1 MHAAMLCIHMDATPV
16 IVVLAAGLGSRFS
29 GAGHK
34 LAQALGQTTV
44 LGLTLSNA
52 IGSGLPVVVVTTQ
65 HLLPEVSR
73 LLAGSEIVLVDDVG
87 HSGALFG
94 MGHSIAA
101 GVAARPQASGWLILP
116 ADMPMVKSSTLR
128 AVANGLAHHPVVFA
142 QHQGRRGHPVGF
154 SAELYSELVQ
164 LTGDEGARRITSRY
178 PSYGVEAADAGVLI
192 DIDTPSDL
200 TNAQRS
206 LTTVERAER

>member
-1 MHAAMLCIHMDATPV
+1 MLCTHMNATPV
-16 IVVLAAGLGSRFS
+16 IVVLAAGLSSRFT

-44 LGLTLSNA
+44 LGQTLSNA
-52 IGSGLPVVVVTTQ
+52 IDSGLPVVVVTTQ
-65 HLLPEVSR
+65 HLLAEASR
-73 LLAGSEIVLVDDVG
+73 MVAGQDVVLVDGVG
-87 HSGALFG
+87 QSGSMFG

-116 ADMPMVKSSTLR
+116 ADMPMVKSATLR

-154 SAELYSELVQ
+154 SSELYSELVQ

-200 TNAQRS
+200 TEVQRS
-206 LTTVERAER
+206 LIRFERADR

>member
-1 MHAAMLCIHMDATPV
+1 MLCTHMNATPV
-16 IVVLAAGLGSRFS
+16 IVILAAGLGSRFS

-44 LGLTLSNA
+44 LGQTLSNA

-65 HLLPEVSR
+65 HLLVDASR
-73 LLAGSEIVLVDDVG
+73 MVAGRDVVLLDGVGQSGSP
-87 HSGALFG
+87 FG

-116 ADMPMVKSSTLR
+116 ADMPMVKGATLR

-142 QHQGRRGHPVGF
+142 QHHGRRGHPVGF
-154 SAELYSELVQ
+154 SSELYSELVQ
-164 LTGDEGARRITSRY
+164 LTGDEGARRIISRY
-178 PSYGVEAADAGVLI
+178 PSHGVEAADAGVLI
-192 DIDTPSDL
+192 DIDTTSDL
-200 TNAQRS
+200 TAAQRS
-206 LTTVERAER
+206 LSTVERAER

>member
-1 MHAAMLCIHMDATPV
+1 MLCTHMNATPV
-16 IVVLAAGLGSRFS
+16 IVVLAAGLSSRFT

-44 LGLTLSNA
+44 LGQTLSNA
-52 IGSGLPVVVVTTQ
+52 IDSGLPVVVVTTQ
-65 HLLPEVSR
+65 HLLAEASR
-73 LLAGSEIVLVDDVG
+73 LVAARDVVLVDG
-87 HSGALFG
+87 IGQSGSMFG

-116 ADMPMVKSSTLR
+116 ADMPMVKSATVR
-128 AVANGLAHHPVVFA
+128 AVSNGLAHHPVVFA

-154 SAELYSELVQ
+154 SSELYSELVQ

-200 TNAQRS
+200 IEAQQS
-206 LTTVERAER
+206 MITFERAER

>member
-1 MHAAMLCIHMDATPV
+1 MLCTHMNATPV
-16 IVVLAAGLGSRFS
+16 IVVLAAGLSSRFT

-44 LGLTLSNA
+44 LGQTLSNA
-52 IGSGLPVVVVTTQ
+52 IDSGLPVVVVTTQ
-65 HLLPEVSR
+65 HLLAEASR
-73 LLAGSEIVLVDDVG
+73 MVAGQDVVLVDGVG
-87 HSGALFG
+87 QSGSMFG

-101 GVAARPQASGWLILP
+101 GVAARPQASGWLVLP
-116 ADMPMVKSSTLR
+116 ADMPMVKSATLR

-154 SAELYSELVQ
+154 SSELYSELVQ

-200 TNAQRS
+200 TEVQRS
-206 LTTVERAER
+206 LIRFERADR